1 MALSE
6 EAFKCEKNQGCLTK
20 KKKSKVARTL
30 KASSSITLCDCVSY
44 LSVEG

>member
-1 MALSE
+1 MP
-6 EAFKCEKNQGCLTK
+6 NQK
-20 KKKSKVARTL
+20 IIISKVARTL